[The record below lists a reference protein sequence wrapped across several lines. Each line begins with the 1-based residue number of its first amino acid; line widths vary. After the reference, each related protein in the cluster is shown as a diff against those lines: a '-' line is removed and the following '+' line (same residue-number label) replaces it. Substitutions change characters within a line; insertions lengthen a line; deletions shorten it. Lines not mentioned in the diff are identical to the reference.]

1 MKSIAD
7 FVLNANFC
15 HLLGTIDKE
24 LRDKVRAKGC
34 THPYCNCGGKLDQ
47 ANYPRKIDLTI
58 IAVPEVF
65 ELALSLCCRIC
76 RRRTRV
82 PSVRFAGKCRTV
94 LPMFLLT
101 SIFLLQ
107 LTSKRLAKLKS
118 VLKVTYSTLRRWRRW
133 FENDFFQT
141 RTAQVA
147 RARLP
152 LLFGGFVGKWLQTN
166 IRNRNTSEHWV
177 DILKLF
183 AELNEELFTLCDARA
198 PPAENAC

>member
-15 HLLGTIDKE
+15 HLLGTIDEE
-24 LRDKVRAKGC
+24 LRDKVREKGC
-34 THPYCNCGGKLDQ
+34 TNPSCSSGEKLDQ
-47 ANYPRKIDLTI
+47 ANYPRKIDTTI
-58 IAVPEVF
+58 IAAPEAF
-65 ELALSLCCRIC
+65 EIALSLCCRTC
-76 RRRTRV
+76 RRRTRI

-107 LTSKRLAKLKS
+107 LTAKRLAKLKS

-152 LLFGGFVGKWLQTN
+152 HLFGGFVGQWLQEN
-166 IRNRNTSEHWV
+166 IRKRNASSHWV

-183 AELNEELFTLCDARA
+183 AELNQELFTLCGARS

>member
-1 MKSIAD
+1 MKIIAD

-15 HLLGTIDKE
+15 HLLGTIDEE
-24 LRDKVRAKGC
+24 LRDKAREKGC
-34 THPYCNCGGKLDQ
+34 THPSCSCGGKLDQ
-47 ANYPRKIDLTI
+47 ANYPRKIDATI
-58 IAVPEVF
+58 IAAPEFF
-65 ELALSLCCRIC
+65 EIALSLCCRTC

-94 LPMFLLT
+94 LPLFLLT

-107 LTSKRLAKLKS
+107 LTAKRLAKLKS

-133 FENDFFQT
+133 FESDFFQT

-152 LLFGGFVGKWLQTN
+152 HLFGGFVGKWLRAN
-166 IRNRNTSEHWV
+166 ILKRNAHENWV

-183 AELNEELFTLCDARA
+183 AELNKELFTLCDARS
-198 PPAENAC
+198 PPAENSC

>member
-15 HLLGTIDKE
+15 HLLGTIDEE
-24 LRDKVRAKGC
+24 LRDKAREKGC
-34 THPYCNCGGKLDQ
+34 THPSCSCGGKLDQ
-47 ANYPRKIDLTI
+47 ANYPRKIDATI
-58 IAVPEVF
+58 IAAPEFF
-65 ELALSLCCRIC
+65 EIALSLCCRTC

-94 LPMFLLT
+94 LPLFLLT

-107 LTSKRLAKLKS
+107 LTAKRLAKLKS

-133 FENDFFQT
+133 FESDFFQT

-152 LLFGGFVGKWLQTN
+152 HLFGGFVGKWLRAN
-166 IRNRNTSEHWV
+166 ILKRNAHENWV

-183 AELNEELFTLCDARA
+183 AELNKELFTLCDARS
-198 PPAENAC
+198 PPAENSC